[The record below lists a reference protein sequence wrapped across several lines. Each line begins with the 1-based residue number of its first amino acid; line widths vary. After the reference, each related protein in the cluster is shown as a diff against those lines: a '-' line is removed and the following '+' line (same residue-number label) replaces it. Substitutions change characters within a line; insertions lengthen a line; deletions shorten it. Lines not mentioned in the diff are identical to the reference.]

1 MINEAK
7 TRSIISWL
15 FVLVPFILMGF
26 LLLANG
32 RYMLPLFAL
41 QAPWVIMGL
50 LPCGWIVLLGIVALV
65 LGARAVLNWADSVSV
80 MVWQWLLRAT
90 AVTFVLVALV
100 LVTIMPAI
108 FLIW

>member
-15 FVLVPFILMGF
+15 FVLVPLFLMGV

-41 QAPWVIMGL
+41 QAPWIFVGL
-50 LPCGWIVLLGIVALV
+50 LPCGWIVLLGIVGLV
-65 LGARAVLNWADSVSV
+65 LGARAVLNWADLVSV
-80 MVWQWLLRAT
+80 MVWQWLLRVT
-90 AVTFVLVALV
+90 AIILVLVALV
-100 LVTIMPAI
+100 LVTIMPAL